1 MAASGSHGPA
11 SVGAA
16 AVAPAA
22 GGVGLVAG
30 SSASGSDGPASGGA
44 AAAAPAAGGV
54 GLAIAVE
61 MAAVEMGPTAAAIG
75 SQSRP
80 VSSHLPQPAT
90 GGQQV
95 TRTVGPAL
103 GFEEA
108 PVYCDVCRMWL
119 NGQMQWENHK
129 IGKKH
134 RKHSRAARVK
144 LEAPAMELRHL
155 HDACKDLSRLDQA
168 SFHLEELPLA
178 LTRRFLASCV
188 PPTSANKVLRRAWW
202 RSELWESIAVL
213 ASGSRSGRRIAF
225 LLANWVGR
233 LPPQPKPQPL
243 ASGSSAEQPKP

>member
-134 RKHSRAARVK
+134 RKHSGAARVK
-144 LEAPAMELRHL
+144 LEAQAI
-155 HDACKDLSRLDQA
+155 KDLSRLEQA
-168 SFHLEELPLA
+168 SFRLEELPLV

-213 ASGSRSGRRIAF
+213 ASGSRRGRRIAF

-233 LPPQPKPQPL
+233 LPPQPKPQSL